1 MINVN
6 SGYVGYSMSK
16 RASLAYDEDRR
27 PLSKWSKADLI
38 DAVEEL
44 NPSILDSC
52 KGLSVS
58 ELRSFLLKYSEWHH
72 TSSYYNRTNFYK
84 IREDLED
91 LKLEDVP
98 KHECSKKN
106 SAERFHGSIYYLEWS
121 GTKKHRKATNKKI
134 EDVDI
139 EIRGTFYVVFNDSG
153 AEILRKKIDSNGTTV
168 VRSGDIV

>member
-1 MINVN
+1 MIKKR
-6 SGYVGYSMSK
+6 SGYAGYSMSK
-16 RASLAYDEDRR
+16 RAVLAYDNGRR

-58 ELRSFLLKYSEWHH
+58 ELRSFLLEYSEWHH
-72 TSSYYNRTNFYK
+72 TSSYYNRTNFYA

-106 SAERFHGSIYYLEWS
+106 PAVRFHGSIYYLEWS
-121 GTKKHRKATNKKI
+121 GTKKHRKATNKKL

-139 EIRGTFYVVFNDSG
+139 EIRGTFYVVFDDSG
-153 AEILRKKIDSNGTTV
+153 AEILRKRIDTNGTTV
-168 VRSGDIV
+168 VRNGHMV